1 MNGKKAK
8 RLRAAARKIAPATQ
22 AKVKWYK
29 RVPGQKKTVG
39 FEDRCT
45 LVHTGYRRVVQHL
58 KKMLRRVG

>member
-39 FEDRCT
+39 FEDRGT
-45 LVHTGYRRVVQHL
+45 LSYTGYRRVFRHL
-58 KKMLRRVG
+58 KKMMKGR